1 MNPLHHKVKQRM
13 YHKKQISIHYKII
26 LISQTAVPLIMILHF
41 FQILHFLRPLRIIR
55 IHQLRIAQ
63 MLLYTPVVP
72 TTRQLQRDIRINIH
86 KKCHRTHHHRLLIT
100 MFITLQRV
108 IFHIEKIQLIHNIFQ
123 MKGIILNIL
132 QAQDLTIQGQRL

>member
-86 KKCHRTHHHRLLIT
+86 KKCHHTHHHRLLII

-108 IFHIEKIQLIHNIFQ
+108 IFHIKKIQLIHNIFQ